1 MDLTWKERKGQIEVR
16 KWVKKCKAEN
26 KKCTSG
32 ANKIWV
38 EDVCGFRMI
47 ERGV

>member
-1 MDLTWKERKGQIEVR
+1 MTWKKINGRIEVR
-16 KWVKKCKAEN
+16 NWAKKCKAEN
-26 KKCTSG
+26 KKCTSR